1 MKISITDEEM
11 RNIVAGQTL
20 EDIKLNSNGE
30 FKKWDIQRVEDG
42 YTLEYIFDENG
53 NYKLEFVP
61 EEKAQ

>member
-20 EDIKLNSNGE
+20 EDIKLNSSGA